1 MILKMLLDRMLHTAS
16 PAILFPVKPR
26 IPFTPKLKFC
36 PCCHEALTVKKTRG
50 KDVFTLHIGVF
61 RTHETV
67 LQCESCGH
75 FENYG
80 SEELLSIVPERCR
93 FGYDVMVYVGKA
105 VFLRQRCHH
114 EIAAEL
120 ATRNIPI
127 SLKEITYLA
136 KKFIIYLAIVHRRNA
151 HRIKA
156 VMKRNGGFILHLDST
171 CGKGSPLLMSG
182 IDSITDIVLGNIKIP
197 SEKAEF
203 ILPFLQEIKANF
215 GNPLAVVQDM
225 GKGIMNAVEEVFDGI
240 RIFICH
246 FHFLR
251 DIGKDLFGDDYDV
264 IRKRLQKHGI
274 STELDKVKKKM
285 KKIVDDNPHLIDGI
299 YDCVE
304 KGGIADSILELMPV
318 VSCYTLVLW
327 ILEGKNQGNGYGFP
341 FDRLHVD
348 FSKRLLEGDQKI
360 DKLKQLELRAN
371 WKENI
376 PFYQLSCKL
385 KKLVNDGVFKAAVS
399 RIQPKIEVF
408 DKLRCTMRIAKK
420 SGKKGLNDDGM
431 DEDMPTIK
439 EEVTKFR
446 HWLTE
451 ETKLAE
457 DKDYTGFIAQLEK
470 YWDKLFADPI
480 EVETPSGKI
489 SIQPQ
494 RTNNILEHLFRD
506 LKRDDRR
513 KTGNNSI
520 NKTIQAMLAETPLVK
535 NLENPDYMKI
545 VLGGEKTLEE
555 VFALVDSSDVR
566 KKLKESAITDDQI
579 PQKIREIIVKED
591 LPDLI
596 TNSFRNHLRR

>member
-1 MILKMLLDRMLHTAS
+1 
-16 PAILFPVKPR
+16 
-26 IPFTPKLKFC
+26 
-36 PCCHEALTVKKTRG
+36 
-50 KDVFTLHIGVF
+50 
-61 RTHETV
+61 
-67 LQCESCGH
+67 
-75 FENYG
+75 
-80 SEELLSIVPERCR
+80 
-93 FGYDVMVYVGKA
+93 
-105 VFLRQRCHH
+105 
-114 EIAAEL
+114 
-120 ATRNIPI
+120 
-127 SLKEITYLA
+127 
-136 KKFIIYLAIVHRRNA
+136 
-151 HRIKA
+151 
-156 VMKRNGGFILHLDST
+156 
-171 CGKGSPLLMSG
+171 MSG

-341 FDRLHVD
+341 FDRSHVD

-371 WKENI
+371 WKENT

-408 DKLRCTMRIAKK
+408 DKLRWYH
-420 SGKKGLNDDGM
+420 LNKLGRGSAWCCILQDQFCLM
-431 DEDMPTIK
+431 SFSICLILDE
-439 EEVTKFR
+439 
-446 HWLTE
+446 
-451 ETKLAE
+451 
-457 DKDYTGFIAQLEK
+457 EK
-470 YWDKLFADPI
+470 
-480 EVETPSGKI
+480 
-489 SIQPQ
+489 
-494 RTNNILEHLFRD
+494 
-506 LKRDDRR
+506 
-513 KTGNNSI
+513 
-520 NKTIQAMLAETPLVK
+520 
-535 NLENPDYMKI
+535 
-545 VLGGEKTLEE
+545 
-555 VFALVDSSDVR
+555 
-566 KKLKESAITDDQI
+566 
-579 PQKIREIIVKED
+579 RE
-591 LPDLI
+591 
-596 TNSFRNHLRR
+596 